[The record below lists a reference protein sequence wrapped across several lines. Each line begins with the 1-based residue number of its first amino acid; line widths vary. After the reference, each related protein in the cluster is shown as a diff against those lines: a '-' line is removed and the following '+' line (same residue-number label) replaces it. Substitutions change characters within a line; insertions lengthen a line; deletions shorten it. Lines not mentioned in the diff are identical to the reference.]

1 VADSGRPAFQRGTDR
16 ILGGVCAG
24 LAAGFHVDPL
34 VVRIVFVI
42 LAFFQGV
49 GLFIYLVLWLVMPEA
64 ADRAAPGRS
73 GFDSMADDLKRV
85 GGELRAQFGSGGRVP
100 PGVQSAPRGRQ
111 TLVLGLFLVVFGG
124 LLLAINTGLVRW
136 TVVWPVV
143 VIALG
148 VALLVSA
155 LERRA

>member
-1 VADSGRPAFQRGTDR
+1 MPDSGRPAFQRGSDR
-16 ILGGVCAG
+16 ILGGVCSG
-24 LAAGFHVDPL
+24 LAAGFHLDPL

-64 ADRAAPGRS
+64 AEGSAPGRS

-85 GGELRAQFGSGGRVP
+85 GGEMRAQLGLGGGP
-100 PGVQSAPRGRQ
+100 QPGVQPANRGRQ

-124 LLLAINTGLVRW
+124 LLLAINTGLVQW

-148 VALLVSA
+148 VALLARA
-155 LERRA
+155 LERRS